1 MYAGASLH
9 IDSRAIA
16 QNTRRIAERT
26 RAAVMAVVKA
36 DGFGHGDA
44 ALAALRN
51 GATWLGVTSIDEA
64 LPFRWR
70 GIDAP
75 MLSWLNPLD
84 ADFAAAIRHDID
96 LAVPSL
102 RHLASIQMAAQR
114 VGRPA
119 HVHLHLD
126 SGMSRDGI
134 DRAEWNAL
142 CELARLGEAAGLL
155 KVRGI
160 MSHLARADQPGD
172 PATRYQTLLFENAVR
187 AARHR
192 RLDPTVLHL
201 AATAATLT
209 DARTHFGMVRIG
221 AGLYGIDPSHSMR
234 LRGAMTLTAP
244 VMQVRDVPAGTGVG
258 YGLAYRTDR
267 RTRLALL
274 PIGYAD
280 GVPRSLDARA
290 GVQLNGRRVPVAGT
304 VSMDQ
309 VVLDIGD
316 LAVAPGDRATLFGP
330 GDDDEPTLADWASW
344 AGTIEHDL
352 VTRIG
357 PRVSRDRAAA

>member
-1 MYAGASLH
+1 MARFYGRLAIVTARWSWERVIPKDHPVSSVCPTKTEPGSRNLVGMYAGASLH
-9 IDSRAIA
+9 IDAGAIA
-16 QNTRRIAERT
+16 QNTRHIAART
-26 RAAVMAVVKA
+26 GAAVMAVVKA

-44 ALAALRN
+44 ALAALSD

-70 GIDAP
+70 GIGVP

-84 ADFAAAIRHDID
+84 ADFAAAIRHYID

-119 HVHLHLD
+119 QVHLHID

-160 MSHLARADQPGD
+160 MSHLARADRGD
-172 PATRYQTLLFENAVR
+172 PATRHQTLLFENAVR

-192 RLDPTVLHL
+192 RLDPSVLHL
-201 AATAATLT
+201 AATAAALT
-209 DARTHFGMVRIG
+209 ERKPTSTWSGSGPACMGSIPRIRPVC
-221 AGLYGIDPSHSMR
+221 AGR
-234 LRGAMTLTAP
+234 
-244 VMQVRDVPAGTGVG
+244 
-258 YGLAYRTDR
+258 
-267 RTRLALL
+267 
-274 PIGYAD
+274 
-280 GVPRSLDARA
+280 
-290 GVQLNGRRVPVAGT
+290 
-304 VSMDQ
+304 
-309 VVLDIGD
+309 
-316 LAVAPGDRATLFGP
+316 
-330 GDDDEPTLADWASW
+330 
-344 AGTIEHDL
+344 
-352 VTRIG
+352 
-357 PRVSRDRAAA
+357 